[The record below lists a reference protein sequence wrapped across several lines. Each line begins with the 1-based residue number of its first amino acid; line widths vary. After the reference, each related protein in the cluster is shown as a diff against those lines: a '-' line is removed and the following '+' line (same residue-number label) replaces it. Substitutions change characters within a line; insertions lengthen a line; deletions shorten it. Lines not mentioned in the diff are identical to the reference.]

1 MGYSVWAIDI
11 DGVYS
16 MIYFGVYHSQKKFP
30 QGKNHAILFGYLEHW
45 LDCLS
50 PNSEPSQYFHPTNTV
65 QLFYEKVMAHK
76 GVHAAHKYGAYE
88 AIIHHVCYKSV
99 APAPIGIPVGT
110 WKKQVIGKGNAKKE
124 EIKEFIINHITN
136 HPTTFPALVSKDLQF
151 LTYDECDAIAMG
163 IYVSQIGVN
172 NVPN

>member
-1 MGYSVWAIDI
+1 MGISIWSILKNGLYVMDVC
-11 DGVYS
+11 DVYTS
-16 MIYFGVYHSQKKFP
+16 SSKFSS
-30 QGKNHAILFGYLEHW
+30 GINYLMLINHLDNIIFDSKNTIKF
-45 LDCLS
+45 
-50 PNSEPSQYFHPTNTV
+50 
-65 QLFYEKVMAHK
+65 FYEKVMAHN

-88 AIIHHVCYKSV
+88 AFIHYVCSKNS
-99 APAPIGIPVGT
+99 APDPIGIPVGT

-124 EIKEFIINHITN
+124 EIKAFIINYISSNPQTFASLIT
-136 HPTTFPALVSKDLQF
+136 KDLQS